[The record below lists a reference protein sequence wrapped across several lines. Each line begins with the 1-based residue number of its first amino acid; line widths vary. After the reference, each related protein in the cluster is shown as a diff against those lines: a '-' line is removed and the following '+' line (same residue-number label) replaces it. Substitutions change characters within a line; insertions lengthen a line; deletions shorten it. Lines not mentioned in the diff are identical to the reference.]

1 MLGLK
6 PIQLLPARERV
17 AAALRKAIISKQIS
31 EGEVLTLENT
41 AQELGVSITPVRE
54 AFQILARD
62 GLIELK
68 QSKGAVVLG
77 INETTIR
84 EHYQVR
90 AALESAACAL
100 CCENDADL
108 EGIRNALKVAE
119 ESLKEGDSSNFADY
133 NQSFHYEIWKAS
145 GNKKIGKCWLNCG
158 TDFPSG
164 QSLRWKSMHIVRTR
178 SIKTSLRLLKSGMP
192 DK

>member
-62 GLIELK
+62 GLIE
-68 QSKGAVVLG
+68 
-77 INETTIR
+77 IET
-84 EHYQVR
+84 
-90 AALESAACAL
+90 
-100 CCENDADL
+100 
-108 EGIRNALKVAE
+108 K
-119 ESLKEGDSSNFADY
+119 
-133 NQSFHYEIWKAS
+133 
-145 GNKKIGKCWLNCG
+145 
-158 TDFPSG
+158 
-164 QSLRWKSMHIVRTR
+164 
-178 SIKTSLRLLKSGMP
+178 
-192 DK
+192 

>member
-62 GLIELK
+62 GLIELI

-90 AALESAACAL
+90 AALESAA
-100 CCENDADL
+100 
-108 EGIRNALKVAE
+108 
-119 ESLKEGDSSNFADY
+119 
-133 NQSFHYEIWKAS
+133 
-145 GNKKIGKCWLNCG
+145 
-158 TDFPSG
+158 
-164 QSLRWKSMHIVRTR
+164 
-178 SIKTSLRLLKSGMP
+178 
-192 DK
+192 